1 MVHRI
6 RPKEKIQTTLEQLL
20 VTYEKLCE
28 EDEVFLL
35 EVRSLYPLQSDDVF
49 PTEQA
54 VEHVTFGQ
62 LQAAQ
67 DVVVKLAKESLEPSN
82 K

>member
-1 MVHRI
+1 MSFVWFVI
-6 RPKEKIQTTLEQLL
+6 
-20 VTYEKLCE
+20 
-28 EDEVFLL
+28 
-35 EVRSLYPLQSDDVF
+35 
-49 PTEQA
+49 QA

-67 DVVVKLAKESLEPSN
+67 EVVLKLARESLEASN